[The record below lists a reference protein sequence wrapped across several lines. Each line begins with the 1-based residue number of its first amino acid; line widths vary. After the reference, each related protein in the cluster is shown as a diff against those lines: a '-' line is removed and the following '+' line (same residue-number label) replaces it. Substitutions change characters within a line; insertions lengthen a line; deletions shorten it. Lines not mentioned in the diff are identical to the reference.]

1 MTATSNLLKM
11 SRKGPDGYDI
21 SLRAGE
27 GRVGLTCVVPKAEV
41 KVMRVLNA
49 SRPFLILS
57 AIGTMVSL
65 LSACNS
71 TQTADPGVQVAQGV
85 PSIPSTIPA
94 DSLVGRW
101 GVAAYHRDSDR
112 ARTESEARRQCNNPY
127 TIKRGSNGGV
137 MMHLAD
143 ESEIRELV
151 LKGSP
156 SGVTYLGLAGP
167 AAIASDREI
176 VTVND
181 NSFTVKWVSPDNST
195 RYGTMVYVRCS

>member
-1 MTATSNLLKM
+1 MLILS
-11 SRKGPDGYDI
+11 
-21 SLRAGE
+21 
-27 GRVGLTCVVPKAEV
+27 
-41 KVMRVLNA
+41 A

-57 AIGTMVSL
+57 TIGMMASL

-71 TQTADPGVQVAQGV
+71 TQTADPGAQGA
-85 PSIPSTIPA
+85 PSIPSAIPA
-94 DSLVGRW
+94 DALVGRW

-112 ARTESEARRQCNNPY
+112 ARTEGEARRQCNNPY
-127 TIKRGSNGGV
+127 IIKRGSNGGV

-143 ESEIRELV
+143 ESDLRELV
-151 LKGSP
+151 LKDSS

-181 NSFTVKWVSPDNST
+181 NSFTVKWISPENSS